1 MVKYQNAQSF
11 KMDHNRLFSLQLYV
25 YDIVTTNCEEK
36 NTMKGLFVDPVSVT
50 LVEQVLPDRDG
61 KRCMFCLKTLSKT
74 YEMSA
79 SDTKQRQEWTTGQ
92 KRQRR

>member
-1 MVKYQNAQSF
+1 M
-11 KMDHNRLFSLQLYV
+11 
-25 YDIVTTNCEEK
+25 VTTNEQQRRCI
-36 NTMKGLFVDPVSVT
+36 MKGYLLIKMIVS

-92 KRQRR
+92 KRLMFTHIDH

>member
-1 MVKYQNAQSF
+1 M
-11 KMDHNRLFSLQLYV
+11 
-25 YDIVTTNCEEK
+25 YDEGIIIDKLT
-36 NTMKGLFVDPVSVT
+36 VS
-50 LVEQVLPDRDG
+50 LVEKVLPDRDG

-92 KRQRR
+92 RRLIFADTDH

>member
-1 MVKYQNAQSF
+1 MESMFFVK
-11 KMDHNRLFSLQLYV
+11 
-25 YDIVTTNCEEK
+25 
-36 NTMKGLFVDPVSVT
+36 
-50 LVEQVLPDRDG
+50 QVLPDRDG

-92 KRQRR
+92 TELILSDTNP

>member
-1 MVKYQNAQSF
+1 
-11 KMDHNRLFSLQLYV
+11 MDQKCFSTSQLYI
-25 YDIVTTNCEEK
+25 YDMVTTNCEEK
-36 NTMKGLFVDPVSVT
+36 CMMKGLFIVPVSVS

-92 KRQRR
+92 KKQKR

>member
-1 MVKYQNAQSF
+1 MAHDGIFIYF
-11 KMDHNRLFSLQLYV
+11 LFICVSLV
-25 YDIVTTNCEEK
+25 GK
-36 NTMKGLFVDPVSVT
+36 
-50 LVEQVLPDRDG
+50 VLPDRDG

-92 KRQRR
+92 RRLTFTGIDH